1 MMSKE
6 IWNVGGI
13 TQSGLFLTIKR
24 IDDKIIHSDFAFE
37 MYDSYPGTRWNGG
50 RPTSTE
56 PEHSFGDFVRQVELL
71 NRHGIGFNFT
81 FSNLLLEEEH
91 LDDER
96 GNHLLERFHN
106 GQNGVIVGSEVLAR
120 YIRKTFP
127 KHRLINTLT
136 HYRRDLDYYKGAL
149 DVYDVFVLPPALN
162 QQFGF
167 IEELGPERVEILVNE
182 TCHRNCPFSKEHYTK
197 ISEYNLSLGKNPYL
211 EAEVRHFCEKHHS
224 ERLWPMSA
232 EELGRELIG
241 TSIAPDEVDRLVELG
256 VNRFKLS
263 ARTWIGG
270 MHQDIFSA
278 ISAFIF
284 SRMESSEIGD
294 MTHFMTSIIG
304 LNPRA
309 FKALS

>member
-13 TQSGLFLTIKR
+13 TQSWLFLSIKH
-24 IDDKIIHSDFAFE
+24 INDKIIHSDVVFE
-37 MYDSYPGTRWNGG
+37 MYDSYPGTMWNGG

-56 PEHSFGDFVRQVELL
+56 PEHTFDDFVHQVEML

-81 FSNLLLEEEH
+81 FSNLLIEEKH

-106 GQNGVIVGSEVLAR
+106 GKNGVIVGSDVLAK

-127 KHRLINTLT
+127 KYRLINTLT
-136 HYRRDLDYYKGAL
+136 HYRRDLDYYRRAL
-149 DVYDVFVLPPALN
+149 DLYDILVLPPALN
-162 QQFGF
+162 HQFGF
-167 IEELGPERVEILVNE
+167 IKELGPERVEILVNE
-182 TCHRNCPFSKEHYTK
+182 TCHSNCPFSNEHYTK
-197 ISEYNLSLGKNPYL
+197 ISEYNLSLGENPYL
-211 EAEVRHFCEKHHS
+211 EAEVRHYCERHHS

-232 EELGRELIG
+232 EELGKKLIG
-241 TSIAPDEVDRLVELG
+241 TSIAPDEVDRLMELG
-256 VNRFKLS
+256 VIRFKLS
-263 ARTWIGG
+263 ARTRIGG
-270 MHQDIFSA
+270 IHKDIFRD

-284 SRMESSEIGD
+284 NRMESSETKD
-294 MTHFMTSIIG
+294 VTHFITTILA
-304 LNPRA
+304 LNMRR